1 MKLKSAT
8 VSNGGARSI
17 FNRQPWA
24 WSSWNRPF
32 LLYLSGVGSNQTEM
46 VNLRW
51 TVRNERVDA
60 TATNLGTSW
69 HHVMATCDVP
79 NQILKLYLDGAQ
91 VGSYPYQLTRIPTN
105 DYPVMLPTSVG
116 DGTAEAYFDELRI
129 SNAVRVPA
137 PPSGSVIVVR

>member
-1 MKLKSAT
+1 MHAPEATKGMARRRLKLR
-8 VSNGGARSI
+8 G
-17 FNRQPWA
+17 RQRDAPA
-24 WSSWNRPF
+24 EPLGERAGDNVE
-32 LLYLSGVGSNQTEM
+32 LL
-46 VNLRW
+46 
-51 TVRNERVDA
+51 
-60 TATNLGTSW
+60 
-69 HHVMATCDVP
+69 ATCDVP

-105 DYPVMLPTSVG
+105 YYSVMLPTAIG